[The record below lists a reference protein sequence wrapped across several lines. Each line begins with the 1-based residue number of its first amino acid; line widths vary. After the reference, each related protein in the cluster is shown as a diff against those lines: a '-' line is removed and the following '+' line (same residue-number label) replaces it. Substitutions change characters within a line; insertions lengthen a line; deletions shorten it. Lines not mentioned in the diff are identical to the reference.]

1 MIIEIEDYDGN
12 TIGAFRII
20 PNAFADGGID
30 ISKLKNFEIADTDGD
45 YIFDTDDILIRLQY
59 NIKK

>member
-30 ISKLKNFEIADTDGD
+30 ISKLKNFEIADADGD
-45 YIFDTDDILIRLQY
+45 YIFDTDDILIRLQQ
-59 NIKK
+59 NS

>member
-30 ISKLKNFEIADTDGD
+30 ISKLKNFDIADADED
-45 YIFDTDDILIRLQY
+45 YIFDTDDILIRLQH